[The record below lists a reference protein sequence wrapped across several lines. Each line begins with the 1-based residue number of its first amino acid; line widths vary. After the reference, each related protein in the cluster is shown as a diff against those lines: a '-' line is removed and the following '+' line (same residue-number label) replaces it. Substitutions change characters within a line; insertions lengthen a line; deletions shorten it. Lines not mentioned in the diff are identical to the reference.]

1 MDSIFFSFGGL
12 PIHPLIVHIAVVI
25 LPLAAATLI
34 ASIYSTRV
42 RERFALVTLWAIGVG
57 TIATYIAKESGE
69 ALAEEFGNPE
79 KHADYGSLLFSAS
92 LALLAFSINWYG
104 SRKNPDKKIHKFLRH
119 FAALIAVVVIVLTVL
134 TGHSGA
140 AAVWEARI
148 AFITQ

>member
-1 MDSIFFSFGGL
+1 MDSLFFSLGGL
-12 PIHPLIVHIAVVI
+12 PIHPLIVHFAVVI

-34 ASIYSTRV
+34 ASIYSSRV
-42 RERFALVTLWAIGVG
+42 REKFAVITLWAIGVG
-57 TIATYIAKESGE
+57 AVAVYIAKESGE

-92 LALLAFSINWYG
+92 IALIVFSTNWYG
-104 SRKNPDKKIHKFLRH
+104 TRKNPEKKIHKLLGH
-119 FAALIAVVVIVLTVL
+119 LAALVALAVIALTVL

-140 AAVWEARI
+140 AAVWESRI

>member
-1 MDSIFFSFGGL
+1 MDSIFFSLGGL

-25 LPLAAATLI
+25 LPFGAVALI
-34 ASIYSTRV
+34 SSIYSTKV
-42 RERFALVTLWAIGVG
+42 REKFAVLTLWAIGVG

-92 LALLAFSINWYG
+92 LALIAFSLNWHG
-104 SRKNPDKKIHKFLRH
+104 SRKNPERKLHKFLGH
-119 FAALIAVVVIVLTVL
+119 FSALLAVVVIVLTVL